1 MCVWGGGGDRL
12 AHCAAKHAAEPE
24 QHGGGQD
31 QPPPQQRRRQRR
43 FLRPS
48 RLGSE
53 RYFFSAETTAGD
65 HRQLAMAP
73 PDVGKPRRDSPENQF
88 APP

>member
-1 MCVWGGGGDRL
+1 M
-12 AHCAAKHAAEPE
+12 AHCTAKHAAEPE

-48 RLGSE
+48 RRLVFRTHGND
-53 RYFFSAETTAGD
+53 FFSAETTAGD
-65 HRQLAMAP
+65 HRKLAMAP
-73 PDVGKPRRDSPENQF
+73 PDVGKPRRDGPENQF